1 MQATR
6 VDVSPE
12 VRPFG
17 RRAGYIVAVI
27 INVLLLIVVQNI
39 LDWDVL
45 PFLTDRFEQVVPW
58 VTLSLI
64 ATIVANLIYLF
75 KDAQA
80 VRSTGGIVTNLIS
93 LIVTYQI
100 YQVFPFDFSA
110 YDFNW
115 EAVTRVV
122 LIVAMVGAGIG
133 MLTESIRLASGE
145 PDTHRR

>member
-12 VRPFG
+12 VRRFG

-27 INVLLLIVVQNI
+27 INVLMFIVVQNI

-58 VTLSLI
+58 VTLSLT
-64 ATIVANLIYLF
+64 AVIVANLIYLF

-80 VRSTGGIVTNLIS
+80 IRSTGGIVTNLIS
-93 LIVTYQI
+93 LIVTYQV

-115 EAVTRVV
+115 GVVTRVV

-145 PDTHRR
+145 PDTQRR

>member
-12 VRPFG
+12 VRRFG

-27 INVLLLIVVQNI
+27 INVLMLIVVRNI

-45 PFLTDRFEQVVPW
+45 PFLTDRLEQVVPW
-58 VTLSLI
+58 VTLSLT

-80 VRSTGGIVTNLIS
+80 IRSTGGIVTNLIS

-115 EAVTRVV
+115 EVVTRVV

-145 PDTHRR
+145 PDTYRR

>member
-12 VRPFG
+12 VRRFG

-27 INVLLLIVVQNI
+27 INVLMLIVVQNI

-58 VTLSLI
+58 VTLSLT
-64 ATIVANLIYLF
+64 AVIVANLIYLF

-80 VRSTGGIVTNLIS
+80 IRSTGGIVTNLIS
-93 LIVTYQI
+93 LIVTYQV

-115 EAVTRVV
+115 GVVTRVV

-145 PDTHRR
+145 PDTQRR

>member
-12 VRPFG
+12 VRRFG

-27 INVLLLIVVQNI
+27 INVLMLIVVRNI

-45 PFLTDRFEQVVPW
+45 PFLTDRLEQVVPW
-58 VTLSLI
+58 VTLSLT

-80 VRSTGGIVTNLIS
+80 IRSTGGIVTNLIS
-93 LIVTYQI
+93 LIVTYQV

-115 EAVTRVV
+115 EVVTRVV

-145 PDTHRR
+145 PDTYRR

>member
-1 MQATR
+1 
-6 VDVSPE
+6 
-12 VRPFG
+12 
-17 RRAGYIVAVI
+17 
-27 INVLLLIVVQNI
+27 VVQNI

-58 VTLSLI
+58 VTLSLT
-64 ATIVANLIYLF
+64 AVIVANLIYLF

-80 VRSTGGIVTNLIS
+80 IRSTGGIVTNLIS
-93 LIVTYQI
+93 LIVTYQV

-115 EAVTRVV
+115 GVVTRVV

-145 PDTHRR
+145 PDTQRR

>member
-1 MQATR
+1 MQATC

-12 VRPFG
+12 VRRFG

-27 INVLLLIVVQNI
+27 INVLMLIVVQNI

-58 VTLSLI
+58 VTLSLT
-64 ATIVANLIYLF
+64 AVIVANLIYLF

-80 VRSTGGIVTNLIS
+80 IRSTGGIVTNLIS

-115 EAVTRVV
+115 GVVTRVV

-145 PDTHRR
+145 PDTQRR

>member
-12 VRPFG
+12 VRRFG

-27 INVLLLIVVQNI
+27 INVLMLIVVQNI

-45 PFLTDRFEQVVPW
+45 PFLTDRLEQVVPW
-58 VTLSLI
+58 VTLSLT

-80 VRSTGGIVTNLIS
+80 IRSTGGIVTNLIS

-115 EAVTRVV
+115 EVVTRVV

-145 PDTHRR
+145 PDT

>member
-12 VRPFG
+12 VRRFG

-27 INVLLLIVVQNI
+27 INVLMLIVVRNI

-58 VTLSLI
+58 VTLSLT

-80 VRSTGGIVTNLIS
+80 IRSTGGIVTNLIS

-115 EAVTRVV
+115 EVVTRVV

-145 PDTHRR
+145 PDTYRR